1 MLVIY
6 GVKIGHP
13 DTAYRTNTF
22 CTEIFRDGIYYNT
35 VFIPIKAVNSSS
47 FSSFKNQN
55 RNIQNVY
62 PNQFE
67 YQNFCNSIQ
76 YTKQMPHVVVAG
88 KAGACK
94 WAC

>member
-1 MLVIY
+1 MLVIS
-6 GVKIGHP
+6 GVMIGNP

-76 YTKQMPHVVVAG
+76 YTKQMPHVVVAC

>member
-1 MLVIY
+1 MLVIS
-6 GVKIGHP
+6 GVMIGNP

-55 RNIQNVY
+55 RNIQN
-62 PNQFE
+62 
-67 YQNFCNSIQ
+67 FCNSIQ
-76 YTKQMPHVVVAG
+76 YTKQMPHVVVAC